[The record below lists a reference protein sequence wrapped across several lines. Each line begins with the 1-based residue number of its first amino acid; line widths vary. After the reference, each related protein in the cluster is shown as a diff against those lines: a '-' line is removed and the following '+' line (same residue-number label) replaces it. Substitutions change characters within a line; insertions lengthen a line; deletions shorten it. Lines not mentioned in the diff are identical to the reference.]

1 MNLMNYISVFF
12 LILVSLT
19 GAIYDWK
26 IRKIPNWLTFGTF
39 FLVLL
44 INICNFNFNWVL
56 NSILGFLLGIA
67 LLIIPYL
74 MGAMGAGDVKLLGAV
89 GAITGFK
96 SVIFIFFS
104 STICGLFL
112 ALIWIACKPGHLKF
126 LITTAQVLPVVDK
139 WQKFPYGVAI
149 FLGTILYIISVNMNL
164 FDLNL
169 HLVIWQ

>member
-1 MNLMNYISVFF
+1 MIFAGIFF
-12 LILVSLT
+12 LLLVSFT

-26 IRKIPNWLTFGTF
+26 IRKIPNWLTFGTL

-44 INICNFNFNWVL
+44 FNICNLKFDWVL

-74 MGAMGAGDVKLLGAV
+74 LGVMGAGDVKLLGAV
-89 GAITGFK
+89 GAIVGFK
-96 SVIFIFFS
+96 SVIFVFLS

-126 LITTAQVLPVVDK
+126 LITTAQVLPTIDK
-139 WQKFPYGVAI
+139 QQMFPYGVAI

-169 HLVIWQ
+169 HVVIWQ